1 MFAGFHEILVV
12 GNHDPVRHGGRD
24 AMISRA
30 EKGACFGERG
40 MQTDRAGF
48 IAAGLIDDNA

>member
-1 MFAGFHEILVV
+1 
-12 GNHDPVRHGGRD
+12 
-24 AMISRA
+24 MISRA